1 MSISSESLMAYACT
15 YNNFDGGEVEKIY
28 CKNGYVDLIAQLN
41 ERERRDKITAEKE
54 KRREC
59 WKGSGKRKKNK
70 HL

>member
-1 MSISSESLMAYACT
+1 MEERNKKCFDSIPNE
-15 YNNFDGGEVEKIY
+15 GGY
-28 CKNGYVDLIAQLN
+28 RDLIAQLN
-41 ERERRDKITAEKE
+41 ERERRDKITVEKE